1 MNRRTAWAAA
11 WPLALGWELSLGLG
25 LAGSMAVWVP
35 TEARAQA
42 TLVAGEVVKVDRV
55 AGRVT
60 LKHGEIK
67 SLDMPPMT
75 LAWRVA
81 QPRWLEDLAVG
92 DRVRFVPARI
102 DGQYTITN
110 LMKSPT

>member
-1 MNRRTAWAAA
+1 VLKEFCMNRRKALATTWAGGVAAWAGTAA
-11 WPLALGWELSLGLG
+11 QAQ
-25 LAGSMAVWVP
+25 
-35 TEARAQA
+35 AQA
-42 TLVAGEVVKVDRV
+42 TLVAGEVVKVDRA

-81 QPRWLEDLAVG
+81 QLRWLEDLAVG
-92 DRVRFVPARI
+92 DRVRFAPARI
-102 DGQYTITN
+102 DGQYTITT
-110 LMKSPT
+110 LIKAPQ